1 MTAFTAQTDDYE
13 QRVRDSLA
21 RQNALTLMGAKLL
34 RVLPGQVEL
43 DLAHDDRLT
52 QQHGFIHAGITT
64 TLLDSACGYA
74 AFSLMPADAGV
85 LTVELKTSLLAPAD
99 GERFVFEGRVL
110 KAGRTLSF
118 CEGRGYAIKQG
129 QEKLIATMSATMMT
143 VTGRSAV
150 QG

>member
-1 MTAFTAQTDDYE
+1 MTAFTARTADYDE
-13 QRVRDSLA
+13 RVRESLS
-21 RQNALTLMGAKLL
+21 RQNALTLLGA
-34 RVLPGQVEL
+34 RVIRVEPGLVVLEI
-43 DLAHDDRLT
+43 AHDDRLT

-64 TLLDSACGYA
+64 TMLDSACGYA

-99 GERFVFEGRVL
+99 GEAFVFEGRVL

-118 CEGRGYAIKQG
+118 CDGRAYAHKQG
-129 QEKLIATMSATMMT
+129 QERLIATMSATMMT
-143 VTGRSAV
+143 VTGRSGV

>member
-1 MTAFTAQTDDYE
+1 MTVFTAPTADYDD
-13 QRVRDSLA
+13 RVRESLS
-21 RQNALTLMGAKLL
+21 RQNALTLLGARLI
-34 RVLPGQVEL
+34 RVEPGLVVLEI
-43 DLAHDDRLT
+43 AHDDRLT

-64 TLLDSACGYA
+64 TMLDSACGYA

-99 GERFVFEGRVL
+99 GETFVFEGRVL

-118 CEGRGYAIKQG
+118 CEGRAYAHKQG
-129 QEKLIATMSATMMT
+129 QERLIATMSATMMT
-143 VTGRSAV
+143 VTGRSGV

>member
-1 MTAFTAQTDDYE
+1 MTAFMAQNGNYE
-13 QRVRDSLA
+13 QQVRDSLA
-21 RQNALTLMGAKLL
+21 RQNALALLGAQLV
-34 RVLPGQVEL
+34 RVEPGLVVLEL
-43 DLAHDDRLT
+43 THDDRLT

-99 GERFVFEGRVL
+99 GETFVFEGRVL
-110 KAGRTLSF
+110 KAGRTISF
-118 CEGRGYAIKQG
+118 CEGRAYAHKQG
-129 QEKLIATMSATMMT
+129 EERLIATMSATMMT
-143 VTGRSAV
+143 VTGRSGV